1 MSLESMVGVEYGWLV
16 GVCRCSGWGLDYVTV
31 SVFGWCVSFLTS
43 VEKYVD
49 FIKVL
54 ICSHLVFLLF
64 IVIPSYIFRQMF
76 VQCGQ
81 LGSTRPNFASVARFA
96 LGFKSP
102 RIMNLG
108 LHKSAHFGLMEGT
121 PNGHHVFD

>member
-64 IVIPSYIFRQMF
+64 IVIPSYIFRQIS

-81 LGSTRPNFASVARFA
+81 LGSYPSQLRFRCT
-96 LGFKSP
+96 LCIRVQES
-102 RIMNLG
+102 
-108 LHKSAHFGLMEGT
+108 S
-121 PNGHHVFD
+121 HHESWTA